1 MTMPSNHS
9 AAEPDPFLQCRQPP
23 AHLIDSEGQYAHG
36 WYPHFTA
43 VPNVESSAAP
53 RRRLQYWFHL
63 HAESSAYYISAN
75 LAQLGLVGN
84 VSLLIIR
91 KSDGKIEHHSEKKWL
106 WSNRIRQTGGCSI
119 VWDPNTGSTI
129 TQNTAGHIE
138 FRIQTEQA
146 HWVGEARPA
155 LGPAFVQSSPGA
167 KGFGSLQWWGPIRLM
182 NSHLR
187 MNEGTLELDDNILGG
202 FDRTIGHRHRR
213 QYWNWLC
220 TQGSAIGPKGK
231 LSPFAIQIAVDN
243 LRNSD
248 TPNPRKFNLWI
259 HDRLHKFEEAEFMPG
274 PQWEITAHGK
284 QSAQSLRLDFTPQ
297 WRREERSGHPAVF
310 GGHFRQL
317 FGPIRGTL
325 IIDDNRYLINEPFAL
340 VEDSRLSV

>member
-1 MTMPSNHS
+1 MPSNHS
-9 AAEPDPFLQCRQPP
+9 ATGPVLFLQCRQPP
-23 AHLIDSEGQYAHG
+23 AHLIDSAGQYAHG
-36 WYPHFTA
+36 WYPHFTT

-63 HAESSAYYISAN
+63 HAESSSHYISAN

-91 KSDGKIEHHSEKKWL
+91 KSDGKIEHHSEKNGR
-106 WSNRIRQTGGCSI
+106 SNAYGKPADVPSSGIEHRLHNHTEHSR
-119 VWDPNTGSTI
+119 
-129 TQNTAGHIE
+129 HIE

-243 LRNSD
+243 LRNAN
-248 TPNPRKFNLWI
+248 TPNPRKFNVWI

-284 QSAQSLRLDFTPQ
+284 QSAQSLRLDFTPR
-297 WRREERSGHPAVF
+297 WRREGKRHPAVF

-325 IIDDNRYLINEPFAL
+325 IIDDKRYLIDEPFAL